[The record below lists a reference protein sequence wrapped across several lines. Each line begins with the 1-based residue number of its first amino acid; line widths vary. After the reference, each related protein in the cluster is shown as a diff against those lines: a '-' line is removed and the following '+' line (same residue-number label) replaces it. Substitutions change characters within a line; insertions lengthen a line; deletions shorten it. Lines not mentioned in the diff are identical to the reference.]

1 MQKILKCV
9 KMYQEAHMIFHCL
22 TSQSAIIKDKQILNH
37 YKEAVERRL
46 NILKEQGFLL
56 TI

>member
-1 MQKILKCV
+1 
-9 KMYQEAHMIFHCL
+9 MYQEAHMIFHCL
-22 TSQSAIIKDKQILNH
+22 TSQSTLTKDKQILNH

-46 NILKEQGFLL
+46 SILKDQGFLL